1 MPETYSIC
9 GQLIPIEVKSADNT
23 KAKSL
28 NIYIDAYS
36 PAYAIKLSATR
47 RSSRSTLLFAS
58 DKRLYTVAV
67 KLGVKTG

>member
-36 PAYAIKLSATR
+36 PAYAIKFSAR
-47 RSSRSTLLFAS
+47 NFAFE
-58 DKRLYTVAV
+58 DNKKIIPLYAAFCI
-67 KLGVKTG
+67 

>member
-9 GQLIPIEVKSADNT
+9 GQPIPIEVKSADNT

-36 PAYAIKLSATR
+36 PAYAIKLSAR
-47 RSSRSTLLFAS
+47 NFAFE
-58 DKRLYTVAV
+58 DNKKIIPLYAAFCI
-67 KLGVKTG
+67 